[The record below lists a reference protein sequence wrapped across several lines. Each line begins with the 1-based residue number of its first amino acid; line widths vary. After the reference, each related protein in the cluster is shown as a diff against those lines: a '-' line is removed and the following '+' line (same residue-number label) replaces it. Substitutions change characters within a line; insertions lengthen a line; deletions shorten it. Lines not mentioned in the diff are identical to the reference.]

1 MLCTVDWEVVTGMS
15 SVVIALCALVFSL
28 CQGKQAREHNKLSV
42 RPHLS
47 TWEHKEAEGGFYRL
61 ELINNGIGPAV
72 IDTFSIKVDGKLQS
86 GDGSE
91 PIDKAM
97 EIVLQDRQYLP
108 LERSYLGKGY
118 VMAPKERCTVFA
130 VQFLGQLPSKE
141 FVEHAIKRCHLE
153 VHYMSFYG
161 EKFCFPT
168 KNMTLRSFH
177 SPNIASLPG
186 CAPSFLPIA
195 PCKRRRWGEGSGRQQ
210 GHENNRPEL

>member
-1 MLCTVDWEVVTGMS
+1 MWTDQIQMLCTVNWEVITGIS
-15 SVVIALCALVFSL
+15 SAVIALCALVFSL
-28 CQGKQAREHNKLSV
+28 YQGKQAREHNKLSV

-47 TWEHKEAEGGFYRL
+47 TWEHKEVEGGFYRL

-91 PIDKAM
+91 PIVKAM
-97 EIVLQDRQYLP
+97 EIVLQDRQYQP

-130 VQFLGQLPSKE
+130 VKFFGQLPSKE

-161 EKFCFPT
+161 EKFRFPT
-168 KNMTLRSFH
+168 EEDDFKKLSQPQFCFATRLRAKFFAH
-177 SPNIASLPG
+177 SAVQTTQMG
-186 CAPSFLPIA
+186 
-195 PCKRRRWGEGSGRQQ
+195 RR
-210 GHENNRPEL
+210 